1 MKKFNTTGTCR
12 PKEHYMVDITER
24 LEIIRKMVAQGD
36 YFCINRSRQYGKTTT
51 LNAIKTILE
60 NNGYSVFSLSF
71 EDLGQNLYSSDEKF
85 CAAVLWLMKDA
96 VENNGVCGLSEK
108 SRDLI
113 LHSSPS
119 ALMILS
125 AKIEKRECFCH
136 GNTF

>member
-1 MKKFNTTGTCR
+1 MS
-12 PKEHYMVDITER
+12 PKGALYGGYYRT
-24 LEIIRKMVAQGD
+24 
-36 YFCINRSRQYGKTTT
+36 FGKTTT

-96 VENNGVCGLSEK
+96 VENNEVCELSEK